1 MAKALSIIIILL
13 LQSANIPLSEATRT
27 QKKKVHKCFMRIC
40 QKNSLLQ
47 FLQGYAKNLY
57 TKSQLN
63 NVFLMKALKKERKNN
78 NKTFRV

>member
-1 MAKALSIIIILL
+1 MFHE
-13 LQSANIPLSEATRT
+13 NMP
-27 QKKKVHKCFMRIC
+27 
-40 QKNSLLQ
+40 KNSLLQ